1 MAVVRTTAELI
12 AALAAAS
19 PGEVITLEPGTYAV
33 ASNLRCDRAGTP
45 AAPITVRAET
55 LGTVVIAS
63 SAVEGFHVTA
73 PHWTFENLEMRGAC
87 ADDSDCEH
95 AFHITGAADGV
106 TLRNN
111 RLVDFNAQVKA
122 NGAPVGPGGAYVWPD
137 DVLVEANELFDTRA
151 RNTSNP
157 VTKLD
162 IVGGR
167 RWRVRANYIH
177 DYQKGGGDG
186 VSYAAFLKGNS
197 RDGVMERNLV
207 VCSRLHAG
215 GTRIGLSL
223 GGGGTSPD
231 AICEDG
237 TCSPEH
243 QDGLLRNNII
253 ARCAD
258 VGIYLNEG
266 LRSKLYF
273 NTLHDTAGI
282 DVRFAASTADVR
294 GNLVT
299 GALRDRDGGTHT
311 AADNEVNAGNAAF
324 EQWFVDPDALDLSLA
339 DGARIVDTATAV
351 PEVTDDYCGLPR
363 APGPQDRGAVD
374 YKVARPCDTSE
385 THPADGSGPGGDGG
399 VGGDGDGG
407 DGGDGDGDGNG
418 GCCGAAP
425 GERDG
430 AVALALGAV
439 TLALVRRR
447 RRA

>member
-19 PGEVITLEPGTYAV
+19 PGEVITLEPGTYVVTA
-33 ASNLRCDRAGTP
+33 NLACDRAGTP
-45 AAPITVRAET
+45 DAPITVRAET
-55 LGTVVIAS
+55 LGTVVLAS

-73 PHWTFENLEMRGAC
+73 PHWTFENLEVRGTC

-111 RLVDFNAQVKA
+111 RLVDFNAQVKG
-122 NGAPVGPGGAYVWPD
+122 NGAPVGAGGAYVWPD
-137 DVLVEANELFDTRA
+137 DVLVEGNELFDTRA
-151 RNTSNP
+151 RDTSNP

-207 VCSRLHAG
+207 VCARAHAG

-223 GGGGTSPD
+223 GGGGTGPD
-231 AICEDG
+231 SICEDG

-243 QDGLLRNNII
+243 QDGILRNNII
-253 ARCAD
+253 ARCSD

-273 NTLHDTAGI
+273 NTLYATAGI

-311 AADNEVNAGNAAF
+311 EADNVVGAGDAAF
-324 EQWFVDPDALDLSLA
+324 QQWFADPDNLDFTLEVPTQVVDLA
-339 DGARIVDTATAV
+339 ASV

-374 YKVARPCDTSE
+374 YKVARPCDTTV
-385 THPADGSGPGGDGG
+385 THPADGAGPGVDGG
-399 VGGDGDGG
+399 VPADGG
-407 DGGDGDGDGNG
+407 DPPATDGG
-418 GCCGAAP
+418 GAPAR
-425 GERDG
+425 GS
-430 AVALALGAV
+430 
-439 TLALVRRR
+439 T
-447 RRA
+447 RRARTPRRVASAP